1 MFSIKLYRF
10 SKKPESTAIP
20 TSSGTTFSCD
30 IKTPSSVYSP
40 IIDLKLTGNTVQD
53 YNYAYI
59 PEFHRY
65 YFITDTVYNM
75 GTWTMLLTVDLLG
88 SFRSDIRDSTQY
100 IARANSAAY
109 ANQYIIDTVYK
120 TYRDGQPTNFF
131 KSPSIAGYKRY
142 NNSTQQWV
150 SVDPFNTNIAN
161 GYYMVGIVGS
171 SLTGVN
177 YYMMNSITFSNFL
190 RNAFNTVPSDMT
202 DVATGTASAIYNVI
216 QYITVCKWYPIA
228 MLLDNT
234 GGAVSSVT
242 VGGLTV
248 SLGTSPVCYFIN
260 TKAIE
265 HFKCSVMTPDH
276 PQLTTALKYL
286 NYSPYR
292 ELGLYFQPFGCIPI
306 DTTKLLTSQL
316 GIEWYVDYCT
326 GIITLE
332 LRAIHTDDSMLIWSG
347 SAEYGVEIPIS
358 SLTYDTK
365 GALMMGAAN
374 YIRTGLENGGE
385 GFLGV
390 QFTGKTAGLSN
401 KEQVAV
407 PAAWGTL
414 GSTVADIARGMKATS
429 ESLKASGQ
437 MDLINSAVNIAGA
450 SLGQLNTTG
459 AQGSFL
465 AYNME
470 KPYIYAWFT
479 LIAETDPARF
489 GYPIYKSYK
498 LSTINGY
505 CLCVNAH
512 VTYNQFQPLAI
523 ERQGIESMLNSGV
536 YIE

>member
-1 MFSIKLYRF
+1 MI
-10 SKKPESTAIP
+10 
-20 TSSGTTFSCD
+20 
-30 IKTPSSVYSP
+30 
-40 IIDLKLTGNTVQD
+40 
-53 YNYAYI
+53 
-59 PEFHRY
+59 
-65 YFITDTVYNM
+65 YNM
-75 GTWTMLLTVDLLG
+75 GIWTISLAVDLLG

-109 ANQYIIDTVYK
+109 ANSNIIDTIYK
-120 TYRDGQPTNFF
+120 TYRNGQNNNFYKGNSITNVN
-131 KSPSIAGYKRY
+131 RY
-142 NNSTQQWV
+142 NTSTTNWV

-171 SLTGVN
+171 SQTGVN
-177 YYMMNSITFSNFL
+177 YYMMNSLTFSNFL
-190 RNAFNTVPSDMT
+190 RNAFNTVPSNMT

-248 SLGTSPVCYFIN
+248 SLGTSPVCYFIS
-260 TKAIE
+260 TKGIE
-265 HFKCSVMTPDH
+265 HFQCTVNVPSH
-276 PQLTTALKYL
+276 PQINAQCRYL

-292 ELGLYFQPFGCIPI
+292 ELGLYFQPFGAIPI
-306 DTTKLLTSQL
+306 DTTKVGSSAINL
-316 GIEWYVDYCT
+316 EWYVDYCT
-326 GIITLE
+326 GLITLE
-332 LRAIHTDDSMLIWSG
+332 IRTDPNVGNMLIWSG
-347 SAEYGVEIPIS
+347 TAEYGVEIPIS

-365 GALMMGAAN
+365 GALMLGAAN

-390 QFTGKTAGLSN
+390 QFTGRNAGLSN
-401 KEQVAV
+401 KEQVTV
-407 PAAWGTL
+407 PAGWGAL
-414 GSTVADIARGMKATS
+414 GHTVAELARGMKTTS
-429 ESLKASGQ
+429 EYLKASGQ
-437 MDLINSAVNIAGA
+437 MDLINSAVNLAGA
-450 SLGQLNTTG
+450 SLGQLNSSG

-479 LIAETDPARF
+479 LIAETDPTRF
-489 GYPIYKSYK
+489 GYPVYESHK

-505 CLCVNAH
+505 CLCINAH

-523 ERQGIESMLNSGV
+523 EQQGIESMLNSGV